1 LLQSKENKKYSEN
14 QINEIKSTVKR
25 ALQEK
30 EKFIHFIKNIFE
42 MLSKCEKIEE
52 FGQEKEKIINIL
64 TRNITNSELNN
75 KINYEFDF
83 RF

>member
-1 LLQSKENKKYSEN
+1 
-14 QINEIKSTVKR
+14 
-25 ALQEK
+25 
-30 EKFIHFIKNIFE
+30 